1 MKAAALAIML
11 CIWGYA
17 LQEPGSLEKQAF
29 SLVQRTQASDID
41 PALPNVNLKE
51 WFTQLVGPRAGINW
65 QLSECGEPIAGPDKE
80 PDLPACIGA
89 NAILQDGRKVMMTV
103 LIGTFKKGLTGKASF
118 DFAVV
123 ESQEQLRAVKKLSEL
138 PRLLSAA
145 RQPAGKQPA
154 ELPEISADPTEIKL
168 LPPTV
173 NPTGISK
180 DKDALTAELDWV
192 QPSSRAEDVPP
203 PPPTQL
209 QNSERPQLP
218 PRLGDAILDGIALS
232 RVRAVYPP
240 TARMMGAFGTV
251 RVQVTISESGRV
263 IEAKAIS
270 GHQNLRSAAVEAAL
284 KWVFK
289 PTTLDGVPI
298 KVQGVLNFS
307 FNNKKWD

>member
-1 MKAAALAIML
+1 
-11 CIWGYA
+11 
-17 LQEPGSLEKQAF
+17 
-29 SLVQRTQASDID
+29 
-41 PALPNVNLKE
+41 
-51 WFTQLVGPRAGINW
+51 
-65 QLSECGEPIAGPDKE
+65 
-80 PDLPACIGA
+80 
-89 NAILQDGRKVMMTV
+89 MTV

-154 ELPEISADPTEIKL
+154 ELPEISADPKQIKS
-168 LPPTV
+168 LPQTV
-173 NPTGISK
+173 NANPSGISI
-180 DKDALTAELDWV
+180 DKDALTAELDSV
-192 QPSSRAEDVPP
+192 QPSSREEDVPP

-209 QNSERPQLP
+209 QNSERPQGP
-218 PRLGDAILDGIALS
+218 QRLGDAILDGIAIY
-232 RVRAVYPP
+232 RGRPVYPP
-240 TARMMGAFGTV
+240 TARMMGAFGMV

-263 IEAKAIS
+263 IEARAIS
-270 GHQNLRSAAVEAAL
+270 GHQSLRSAAIEAAL